1 MLGTIYYRKRV
12 FILATYYNYK
22 SIEELNKYAKKYN
35 TTPPSFLA
43 ELGKNTLGTYTIPED
58 SVESFNNI
66 ISFLLHSTLKDSHL
80 LDDADNAISKTFK
93 DLLIK
98 YYENELSDDDIYML
112 LYLVKTYND
121 EIDAIFENNDANVIF
136 SLDKENISNADYF
149 NNIVNK
155 IIQNDK
161 YLVNVT
167 DGKVSDT
174 QSSTDIQEKTLFKT
188 PLNDFLLA
196 ISLDNNEFKSFIEAI
211 VYIYIC
217 NKLDS
222 IPEETKN
229 DVSIENVPKEIAL
242 FGNELNTSDKYYIKE
257 ENKYYN
263 VKTGITYKYK
273 KITNKGMD
281 SGFFI
286 LTDKIERRIVF
297 KSSENSKQL
306 YILENSIYEQTDAY
320 LETTETSFNL
330 DIVISNPFEVLL
342 NADKLDIDSFIEYI
356 SIANLGIEKYKDI
369 SKRKEKILVSNSASN
384 ITYIGEKRGA
394 SPEEAY
400 RTRIFDNV
408 CPFNLLNV
416 SVDPNSD
423 IVTIYNEIFKDN
435 QAVANGARI
444 SDPISISFAVIYKE
458 LNPEYRKAELSD
470 VIDFGIALKD
480 DDSLFPGSGELITSL
495 SIDLML
501 KNLVAEYSKDD
512 IFKMLRT
519 IKTNPYYARKARES
533 DIIQYVSGT
542 YEDYD
547 YGDAVSTE
555 NNKYI
560 ENKEIELFMEIYQE
574 TRDYYYAR
582 LLNKSFVHDDF
593 YNSFEKFFIAFYA
606 VERFIS
612 AKIDVI
618 HDIDHFDSTDISNF
632 LKSYGLDVLDASAT
646 FYNQDLYKLNI
657 IKEFKNLIKN
667 KGTSK
672 VTEYLMK
679 IFNGKN
685 SEIKINKYLLAEIS
699 GSSSDATADD
709 NYNVTDSTKND
720 FFYSYYNDSSK
731 TEYDTTNYT
740 YNNGIITSKD
750 GEVVG
755 HYYPKKE
762 YKTDKNI
769 KFIEVDYN
777 TDNETKDILK
787 AISNQKDYKTFVEDD
802 PYWDENLLTE
812 EDIKKLNINTVAS
825 KYTSFEYS
833 QDTAKAVI
841 KAIYSLELMEYLYE
855 KLKYTNGEKIETITK
870 NIVFTFTG
878 TDNLSNLS
886 FDDVFR
892 VLRLMFKGVI
902 FAKTAKT
909 GGITKAYLNNFMT
922 INREANLNTFVTN
935 LTEYIKA
942 NPTLNTSLKYLSNSD
957 WLKKDGKKVIYTGED
972 SYITILQNVFSNMDY
987 SRSQKDLKF
996 KTSFNLIDEYLKD
1009 VNLLSM
1015 LNQDVDI
1022 IKFINVHKGIDETKL
1037 KNDNA
1042 TLVENIIDPILEFPY
1057 DHLAANGN
1065 PEFKVEYE
1073 AAYLNTDFKIFTNIL
1088 YETFYTDNG
1097 NNVITYDDKIT
1108 NAADIAMLADNN
1120 FASYIFGNICDYSES
1135 VVKNEKNKDIKV
1147 GILSAKNH
1155 TADDEAAQIEKI
1167 ISIGNILT
1175 NLYSFLNV
1183 NFQIDST
1190 MENTTKFLMAALRM
1204 FISYTSDITSV
1215 KSVSKYELDGEN
1227 VIPTDYYS
1235 SSTSAD
1241 YVDSIFYDESV
1252 EYILNTNEGDDAND

>member
-98 YYENELSDDDIYML
+98 YYENELSDDDIYVL

-121 EIDAIFENNDANVIF
+121 EIDAIFKNNDANVIF

-161 YLVNVT
+161 YLINST

-188 PLNDFLLA
+188 KDSLIPL
-196 ISLDNNEFKSFIEAI
+196 IPLDNAEFKSLIESI

-217 NKLDS
+217 NKLDA
-222 IPEETKN
+222 IPEDTKN
-229 DVSIENVPKEIAL
+229 NANISNNVSEETVL
-242 FGNELNTSDKYYIKE
+242 FGNELNTSDKYY
-257 ENKYYN
+257 NKSSDNKFYK

-273 KITNKGMD
+273 KVTNKNMD

-286 LTDKIERRIVF
+286 ITDKIERRIVF
-297 KSSENSKQL
+297 EKSENSIQL
-306 YILENSIYEQTDAY
+306 YILKNSIYELTDAY
-320 LETTETSFNL
+320 LETTTTSFGLN
-330 DIVISNPFEVLL
+330 INTTNPFSDLL
-342 NADKLDIDSFIEYI
+342 AVAKLDIDSFIEYI
-356 SIANLGIEKYKDI
+356 SIANLGIEKYKDV
-369 SKRKEKILVSNSASN
+369 SKRKEKILINNSASN

-408 CPFNLLNV
+408 CTFNLLNI
-416 SVDPNSD
+416 SVNPDSD
-423 IVTIYNEIFKDN
+423 IINIYNEIFKDN
-435 QAVANGARI
+435 QAVANGAKI
-444 SDPISISFAVIYKE
+444 NDPIQISFAVIYKE

-533 DIIQYVSGT
+533 DIIQYASGT

-547 YGDAVSTE
+547 YGDSVSTE

-560 ENKEIELFMEIYQE
+560 ENKEIELFIEIYQE

-593 YNSFEKFFIAFYA
+593 YNNFEKFFIAFYA

-699 GSSSDATADD
+699 GNSSDATAND
-709 NYNVTDSTKND
+709 NYNITDSTKNN

-731 TEYDTTNYT
+731 TEYDINYT
-740 YNNGIITSKD
+740 YDNGIIKNNN

-787 AISNQKDYKTFVEDD
+787 AISNQKDYNTFVEDD

-841 KAIYSLELMEYLYE
+841 KAIYSLELMQYLYE
-855 KLKYTNGEKIETITK
+855 KLKDTNGEKVETITK

-878 TDNLSNLS
+878 ADNLSNLS

-902 FAKTAKT
+902 FAKT
-909 GGITKAYLNNFMT
+909 GGISNAYSNNFMT

-935 LTEYIKA
+935 LKEYIDA
-942 NPTLNTSLKYLSNSD
+942 NPTLNTSLKYLSNND
-957 WLKKDGKKVIYTGED
+957 WLTEKGIYTGED
-972 SYITILQNVFSNMDY
+972 SYISILQNVFSNMNY
-987 SRSQKDLKF
+987 SEHQKDSKF

-1015 LNQDVDI
+1015 LNKDEDV
-1022 IKFINVHKGIDETKL
+1022 IKFIVDNNTKGLTEANL
-1037 KNDNA
+1037 KNDSTA
-1042 TLVENIIDPILEFPY
+1042 LVTNIIDPILKFPY
-1057 DHLAANGN
+1057 EHLAANGN

-1088 YETFYTDNG
+1088 YETFYTDNS
-1097 NNVITYDDKIT
+1097 NNVISYDDKIT
-1108 NAADIAMLADNN
+1108 NAADIKMLADSN
-1120 FASYIFGNICDYSES
+1120 FVSYIFGNICEYTES
-1135 VVKNEKNKDIKV
+1135 IVKNEKNENIKV

-1167 ISIGNILT
+1167 ILIGNILT

-1235 SSTSAD
+1235 GATSAD

-1252 EYILNTNEGDDAND
+1252 EYILNENKR

>member
-1 MLGTIYYRKRV
+1 MLGTIYYRKWV

-98 YYENELSDDDIYML
+98 YYENELSDDDIYVL

-121 EIDAIFENNDANVIF
+121 EIDAIFKNNDANVIF

-161 YLVNVT
+161 YLINST

-188 PLNDFLLA
+188 KDSLIPL
-196 ISLDNNEFKSFIEAI
+196 IPLDNAEFKSLIEAI

-217 NKLDS
+217 NKLDA

-229 DVSIENVPKEIAL
+229 NASISNNVSEETVL
-242 FGNELNTSDKYYIKE
+242 FGNELNTSDKYYNRSSD
-257 ENKYYN
+257 NKFYK

-273 KITNKGMD
+273 KVTNKNMD

-286 LTDKIERRIVF
+286 ITDKIERRIVF
-297 KSSENSKQL
+297 KKSENSIQL
-306 YILENSIYEQTDAY
+306 YILKNSIYELTDAY
-320 LETTETSFNL
+320 LETTTTSFGLNI
-330 DIVISNPFEVLL
+330 DTTNPFSDLL
-342 NADKLDIDSFIEYI
+342 AVAKLDIDSFIEYI

-369 SKRKEKILVSNSASN
+369 SKRKEKILINNSASN

-408 CPFNLLNV
+408 CTFNLLNI
-416 SVDPNSD
+416 SVNPNSD
-423 IVTIYNEIFKDN
+423 IINIYNEIFKDN
-435 QAVANGARI
+435 QAVANGAKI
-444 SDPISISFAVIYKE
+444 NDPIQISFAVIYKE

-533 DIIQYVSGT
+533 DIIQYASGT

-593 YNSFEKFFIAFYA
+593 YNNFEKFFIAFYA

-699 GSSSDATADD
+699 GNSSDATAND
-709 NYNVTDSTKND
+709 NYNITDSTKNN

-731 TEYDTTNYT
+731 TEYDINYT
-740 YNNGIITSKD
+740 YDNGIIKNNN

-787 AISNQKDYKTFVEDD
+787 AISNQKDYITFVEDD

-841 KAIYSLELMEYLYE
+841 KAIYSLELMQYLYE
-855 KLKYTNGEKIETITK
+855 KLKDTNGEKVETITK
-870 NIVFTFTG
+870 NIAFTFTG
-878 TDNLSNLS
+878 ADNLSNLS

-902 FAKTAKT
+902 FAKT
-909 GGITKAYLNNFMT
+909 GGISNAYSNNFMT

-935 LTEYIKA
+935 LKEYIDA
-942 NPTLNTSLKYLSNSD
+942 NPTLNTSLKYLSNND
-957 WLKKDGKKVIYTGED
+957 WLTEKGIYTGED
-972 SYITILQNVFSNMDY
+972 SYISILQNVFSNMSY
-987 SRSQKDLKF
+987 SEHQKDSKF

-1015 LNQDVDI
+1015 LNKDEDV
-1022 IKFINVHKGIDETKL
+1022 IKFIVDNNTKGLTEANL
-1037 KNDNA
+1037 KNDSTA
-1042 TLVENIIDPILEFPY
+1042 LVTNIIDPILKFPY
-1057 DHLAANGN
+1057 EHLAANGN

-1088 YETFYTDNG
+1088 YETFYTDNS
-1097 NNVITYDDKIT
+1097 NNVIAYDDKIT
-1108 NAADIAMLADNN
+1108 NAADIKMLADSN
-1120 FASYIFGNICDYSES
+1120 FASYIFGNICDYTES
-1135 VVKNEKNKDIKV
+1135 IVKNEDIKV

-1235 SSTSAD
+1235 GATNAD

-1252 EYILNTNEGDDAND
+1252 EYILNENKR

>member
-1 MLGTIYYRKRV
+1 MLGTIYYRKWV

-98 YYENELSDDDIYML
+98 YYENELSDDDIYVL

-121 EIDAIFENNDANVIF
+121 EIDAIFKNNDANVIF

-161 YLVNVT
+161 YLINST

-188 PLNDFLLA
+188 KDSLIKDSL
-196 ISLDNNEFKSFIEAI
+196 ISIPLDNAEFKSLIEAI

-217 NKLDS
+217 NKLDA

-229 DVSIENVPKEIAL
+229 NASISNNVSEETVL
-242 FGNELNTSDKYYIKE
+242 FGNELNTSDKYYNRSSD
-257 ENKYYN
+257 NKFYK

-273 KITNKGMD
+273 KVTNKKMD

-286 LTDKIERRIVF
+286 ITDKIERRIVF
-297 KSSENSKQL
+297 KKSENSIQL
-306 YILENSIYEQTDAY
+306 YILKNSIYERTDAY
-320 LETTETSFNL
+320 LETTTTSFGLNI
-330 DIVISNPFEVLL
+330 DTTNPFSDLL
-342 NADKLDIDSFIEYI
+342 AVDVDKLDIDSFIEYI
-356 SIANLGIEKYKDI
+356 SIANLGIEKYKDV
-369 SKRKEKILVSNSASN
+369 SKRKEKILISNSASN

-408 CPFNLLNV
+408 CTFNLLNI
-416 SVDPNSD
+416 SVNPNSD
-423 IVTIYNEIFKDN
+423 IINIYNEIFKDN
-435 QAVANGARI
+435 QAVANGAKI
-444 SDPISISFAVIYKE
+444 NDPIQISFAVIYKE

-501 KNLVAEYSKDD
+501 KNLVAEYSKYD

-533 DIIQYVSGT
+533 DIIQYASGT

-593 YNSFEKFFIAFYA
+593 YNNFEKFFIAFYA

-618 HDIDHFDSTDISNF
+618 HDIDHFDSADISNF

-699 GSSSDATADD
+699 GNSSDATAND
-709 NYNVTDSTKND
+709 NYNITYSTKNN

-731 TEYDTTNYT
+731 TEYDSNYT
-740 YNNGIITSKD
+740 YDNGIIKNNN
-750 GEVVG
+750 GKVVG

-787 AISNQKDYKTFVEDD
+787 AISNQKDYNTFVEDD

-841 KAIYSLELMEYLYE
+841 KAIYSLELMQYLYE
-855 KLKYTNGEKIETITK
+855 KLKDTNGEKVETITK

-878 TDNLSNLS
+878 ADNLSNLS

-902 FAKTAKT
+902 FAKTRNV
-909 GGITKAYLNNFMT
+909 GIENAYFNNFMT
-922 INREANLNTFVTN
+922 INREASLNTFVTN
-935 LTEYIKA
+935 LKEYIDA
-942 NPTLNTSLKYLSNSD
+942 NPTLKTSLNYLSNNN
-957 WLKKDGKKVIYTGED
+957 WLTNDGRYTGED
-972 SYITILQNVFSNMDY
+972 SYITTLQNVFSNMSY
-987 SRSQKDLKF
+987 SESQKDLKF
-996 KTSFNLIDEYLKD
+996 KTSFNLIDKYLKD

-1015 LNQDVDI
+1015 LNQNMNI
-1022 IKFINVHKGIDETKL
+1022 IEFIYNYKGIKEEYL
-1037 KNDNA
+1037 KNNYNNA
-1042 TLVENIIDPILEFPY
+1042 LVEHIIDPILEFPY
-1057 DHLAANGN
+1057 EHLAANGN

-1088 YETFYTDNG
+1088 YETFYTSNDN
-1097 NNVITYDDKIT
+1097 NIITYDNKIT
-1108 NAADIAMLADNN
+1108 NAADISMLKDSN
-1120 FASYIFGNICDYSES
+1120 FGSYIFGNICDYTES
-1135 VVKNEKNKDIKV
+1135 IVKNEKNEDVKV

-1167 ISIGNILT
+1167 ISIGNILI
-1175 NLYSFLNV
+1175 NLSSFLNV

-1235 SSTSAD
+1235 GATSAD

-1252 EYILNTNEGDDAND
+1252 EYILNENKR

>member
-1 MLGTIYYRKRV
+1 MLGTIYYRKWV

-98 YYENELSDDDIYML
+98 YYENELSDDDIYVL

-121 EIDAIFENNDANVIF
+121 EIDTIFKNNDANVIF

-161 YLVNVT
+161 YLINIT
-167 DGKVSDT
+167 DGKISDT
-174 QSSTDIQEKTLFKT
+174 QSSADIQEKTLFKT
-188 PLNDFLLA
+188 NKSLIPIL
-196 ISLDNNEFKSFIEAI
+196 LDNNEFKSLVEAI

-217 NKLDS
+217 NKLDA
-222 IPEETKN
+222 IPEEPKN
-229 DVSIENVPKEIAL
+229 DVNIDNKPSEEIAL
-242 FGNELNTSDKYYIKE
+242 FGNELNTSE
-257 ENKYYN
+257 KYYN
-263 VKTGITYKYK
+263 KSSDNKFYKVKTGITYKYK
-273 KITNKGMD
+273 KVTNKNID

-286 LTDKIERRIVF
+286 ITDKIERRIVF
-297 KSSENSKQL
+297 EKSENSSQL
-306 YILENSIYEQTDAY
+306 YVLENSIYERTDAY
-320 LETTETSFNL
+320 LETTETSFSL
-330 DIVISNPFEVLL
+330 DIKISDPFAVLL
-342 NADKLDIDSFIEYI
+342 DVDKLDIDSFIEYV
-356 SIANLGIEKYKDI
+356 SVANLGIEKYKDV
-369 SKRKEKILVSNSASN
+369 SKRKEKILISNSASN

-408 CPFNLLNV
+408 CTFNLLNV

-560 ENKEIELFMEIYQE
+560 ENKEIELFMDIYQE

-699 GSSSDATADD
+699 GNSSDATADD
-709 NYNVTDSTKND
+709 NYNVTDSTKNN

-731 TEYDTTNYT
+731 TEYDSSYI
-740 YNNGIITSKD
+740 YDNGIIKIKNND
-750 GEVVG
+750 GEVIKVIG
-755 HYYPKKE
+755 YYYPKKE
-762 YKTDKNI
+762 YNTNKNI

-787 AISNQKDYKTFVEDD
+787 AISNQKDYNTFVEDD

-855 KLKYTNGEKIETITK
+855 KLKDESNNKVETITK

-878 TDNLSNLS
+878 TDTLSNLS

-902 FAKTAKT
+902 FAKT
-909 GGITKAYLNNFMT
+909 GGITNAYLNNFMT

-935 LTEYIKA
+935 LDKYIKA
-942 NPTLNTSLKYLSNSD
+942 NPTLKTSLKYLSNNN
-957 WLKKDGKKVIYTGED
+957 WLAKEVENEIEKYTYTGED
-972 SYITILQNVFSNMDY
+972 SYISILQNVFSNMNY
-987 SRSQKDLKF
+987 SESQKNSKF
-996 KTSFNLIDEYLKD
+996 KTSFNLIDSYLKD

-1015 LNQDVDI
+1015 LNQDMNI
-1022 IKFINVHKGIDETKL
+1022 IKFIINNTKNVTEEDL
-1037 KNDNA
+1037 KNNST
-1042 TLVENIIDPILEFPY
+1042 TLVNNIIDPILKFPY
-1057 DHLAANGN
+1057 EHLAANGN
-1065 PEFKVEYE
+1065 PEFEVEYE

-1097 NNVITYDDKIT
+1097 NNVIVYDDKIT

-1120 FASYIFGNICDYSES
+1120 FASYIFGNICDYT
-1135 VVKNEKNKDIKV
+1135 D

-1235 SSTSAD
+1235 GSTSAD

-1252 EYILNTNEGDDAND
+1252 EYILNTNEGDDTND

>member
-1 MLGTIYYRKRV
+1 MLGTIYYRKWV

-98 YYENELSDDDIYML
+98 YYENELSDDDIYVL

-121 EIDAIFENNDANVIF
+121 EIDAIFKNNDANVIF

-161 YLVNVT
+161 YLINST
-167 DGKVSDT
+167 YGKVSDT

-188 PLNDFLLA
+188 KDSLIPL
-196 ISLDNNEFKSFIEAI
+196 IPLDNAEFKSLIEAI

-217 NKLDS
+217 NKLDA

-229 DVSIENVPKEIAL
+229 NANISNNVSEETVL
-242 FGNELNTSDKYYIKE
+242 FGNELNTSDKYY
-257 ENKYYN
+257 NKSSDNKFYK

-273 KITNKGMD
+273 KVTNKNMD

-286 LTDKIERRIVF
+286 ITDKIERRIVF
-297 KSSENSKQL
+297 KKSENSIQL
-306 YILENSIYEQTDAY
+306 YILKNSIYERTDAY
-320 LETTETSFNL
+320 LETTTTSFGLNI
-330 DIVISNPFEVLL
+330 DTTNPFSDLVLP
-342 NADKLDIDSFIEYI
+342 AVDKLDIDSFIEYI
-356 SIANLGIEKYKDI
+356 SIANLGIEKYKDV
-369 SKRKEKILVSNSASN
+369 SKRKEKILINNFASN

-408 CPFNLLNV
+408 CTFNLLNI
-416 SVDPNSD
+416 SVNPNSD
-423 IVTIYNEIFKDN
+423 IINIYNEIFKDN
-435 QAVANGARI
+435 QAVANGAKI
-444 SDPISISFAVIYKE
+444 NDPIQISFAVIYKE

-533 DIIQYVSGT
+533 DIIQYASGT

-593 YNSFEKFFIAFYA
+593 YNNFEKFFIAFYA

-679 IFNGKN
+679 IFNSKN

-699 GSSSDATADD
+699 GNSSDATAND
-709 NYNVTDSTKND
+709 NYNITDSTKNN

-731 TEYDTTNYT
+731 TEYDINYT
-740 YNNGIITSKD
+740 YDNGIIKNNN

-787 AISNQKDYKTFVEDD
+787 AISNQKDYNTFVEDD

-841 KAIYSLELMEYLYE
+841 KAIYSLELMQYLYE
-855 KLKYTNGEKIETITK
+855 KLKDTNGEKVETITK

-878 TDNLSNLS
+878 AENLSNLS

-902 FAKTAKT
+902 FAKTRNA
-909 GGITKAYLNNFMT
+909 GIKNAYFNNFMT

-935 LTEYIKA
+935 LKEYIDA
-942 NPTLNTSLKYLSNSD
+942 NPTLNTSLKYLSNND
-957 WLKKDGKKVIYTGED
+957 WLTEKGIYTGED
-972 SYITILQNVFSNMDY
+972 SYISILQNVFSNMSY
-987 SRSQKDLKF
+987 SEHQKDSKF

-1015 LNQDVDI
+1015 LNKDEDV
-1022 IKFINVHKGIDETKL
+1022 IKFIFDNNTKGLTEANL
-1037 KNDNA
+1037 KNDS
-1042 TLVENIIDPILEFPY
+1042 TVLVTNIIDPILKFPY
-1057 DHLAANGN
+1057 EHLAANGN

-1088 YETFYTDNG
+1088 YETFYTDNS

-1108 NAADIAMLADNN
+1108 NAADIEMLADSN
-1120 FASYIFGNICDYSES
+1120 FASYIFGNICGYED
-1135 VVKNEKNKDIKV
+1135 

-1235 SSTSAD
+1235 GSTSAD

-1252 EYILNTNEGDDAND
+1252 EYILNENKR

>member
-1 MLGTIYYRKRV
+1 MLGTIYYRKWV

-80 LDDADNAISKTFK
+80 LDDADNALSKTFK

-136 SLDKENISNADYF
+136 SINKENMSNADYF

-161 YLVNVT
+161 YLINIT
-167 DGKVSDT
+167 DGKISDT
-174 QSSTDIQEKTLFKT
+174 QSSADIQEKTLFKT
-188 PLNDFLLA
+188 NKSL
-196 ISLDNNEFKSFIEAI
+196 ISILLDNNEFKSLVEAI

-217 NKLDS
+217 NKLDA
-222 IPEETKN
+222 IPEEPKN
-229 DVSIENVPKEIAL
+229 DVNIDNKPSEEIAL
-242 FGNELNTSDKYYIKE
+242 FGNELNTSE
-257 ENKYYN
+257 KYYN
-263 VKTGITYKYK
+263 KSSDNKFYKVKTGITYKYK
-273 KITNKGMD
+273 KVTNKNID

-286 LTDKIERRIVF
+286 ITDKIERRIVF
-297 KSSENSKQL
+297 EKSENSSQL
-306 YILENSIYEQTDAY
+306 YVLENSIYKRTDAY
-320 LETTETSFNL
+320 LETTTTSFSL
-330 DIVISNPFEVLL
+330 DIKISDPFAVLL
-342 NADKLDIDSFIEYI
+342 DVDKLDIDSFIEYV
-356 SIANLGIEKYKDI
+356 SVANLGIEKYKDV
-369 SKRKEKILVSNSASN
+369 SKRKEKILISNSASN

-408 CPFNLLNV
+408 CTFNLLNV

-560 ENKEIELFMEIYQE
+560 ENKEIELFMDIYQE

-699 GSSSDATADD
+699 GNSSDATADD
-709 NYNVTDSTKND
+709 NYNVTDSTKNN

-731 TEYDTTNYT
+731 TEYDSSYI
-740 YNNGIITSKD
+740 YDNGIIKIKNND
-750 GEVVG
+750 GEVIKVIG
-755 HYYPKKE
+755 YYYPKKE
-762 YKTDKNI
+762 YNTNKNI
-769 KFIEVDYN
+769 KFIEVNYN

-787 AISNQKDYKTFVEDD
+787 AISNQKDYNTFVEDD

-855 KLKYTNGEKIETITK
+855 KLKDESNNKVETITK

-878 TDNLSNLS
+878 TDTLSNLS

-902 FAKTAKT
+902 FAKT
-909 GGITKAYLNNFMT
+909 GGITNAYLNNFMT

-935 LTEYIKA
+935 LDKYIKA
-942 NPTLNTSLKYLSNSD
+942 NPTLKTSLKYLSNNN
-957 WLKKDGKKVIYTGED
+957 WLAKEVENEIEKYTYTGED
-972 SYITILQNVFSNMDY
+972 SYISILQNVFSNMNY
-987 SRSQKDLKF
+987 SESQKNSKF
-996 KTSFNLIDEYLKD
+996 KTSFNLIDSYLKD

-1015 LNQDVDI
+1015 LNQDMNI
-1022 IKFINVHKGIDETKL
+1022 IKFIINNTKNVTEEDL
-1037 KNDNA
+1037 KNNST
-1042 TLVENIIDPILEFPY
+1042 TLVNNIIDPILKFPY
-1057 DHLAANGN
+1057 EHLAANGN
-1065 PEFKVEYE
+1065 PEFEVEYE

-1097 NNVITYDDKIT
+1097 NNVIVYDDKIT

-1120 FASYIFGNICDYSES
+1120 FASYIFGNICDYT
-1135 VVKNEKNKDIKV
+1135 D

-1235 SSTSAD
+1235 GSTSAD

-1252 EYILNTNEGDDAND
+1252 EYILNTNEGDDTND

>member
-1 MLGTIYYRKRV
+1 MLGTIYYRKWV

-80 LDDADNAISKTFK
+80 LDDADNALSKTFK

-136 SLDKENISNADYF
+136 SINKENMSNADYF

-161 YLVNVT
+161 YLINIT

-188 PLNDFLLA
+188 ALTLLTDS
-196 ISLDNNEFKSFIEAI
+196 SLDNNEFKSIIEAI

-229 DVSIENVPKEIAL
+229 DVSISEKVPEEIAL
-242 FGNELNTSDKYYIKE
+242 FGNELNTSEKYYIKE
-257 ENKYYN
+257 NNKYYN
-263 VKTGITYKYK
+263 VKTGITYKYR
-273 KITNKGMD
+273 KITNKDMD

-297 KSSENSKQL
+297 ESSENSSQL
-306 YILENSIYEQTDAY
+306 YVLENSIYEPTDAY
-320 LETTETSFNL
+320 LETTETSFSL
-330 DIVISNPFEVLL
+330 DIKISDPFAVLL
-342 NADKLDIDSFIEYI
+342 DVDKLDIDSFIEYV
-356 SIANLGIEKYKDI
+356 SVANLGIEKYKDV
-369 SKRKEKILVSNSASN
+369 SKRKEKILISNSASN

-408 CPFNLLNV
+408 CTFNLLNV

-519 IKTNPYYARKARES
+519 IKTNPYYARKAKES

-699 GSSSDATADD
+699 GDSSDATTDD
-709 NYNVTDSTKND
+709 NYNVTDLTKND

-731 TEYDTTNYT
+731 TEYDSSYI
-740 YNNGIITSKD
+740 YDNGIIKNND
-750 GEVVG
+750 GEVIEVIG
-755 HYYPKKE
+755 YYYPKKE
-762 YKTDKNI
+762 YSTNKNI

-777 TDNETKDILK
+777 TDNETKDVLK
-787 AISNQKDYKTFVEDD
+787 AISNQKDYNTFVEDD

-870 NIVFTFTG
+870 NIAFTFTG
-878 TDNLSNLS
+878 TDTLSNLS

-902 FAKTAKT
+902 FAKT
-909 GGITKAYLNNFMT
+909 GGITNAYSSLNMQHNFMT
-922 INREANLNTFVTN
+922 INRNANLNTFVTN
-935 LTEYIKA
+935 LDKYIKA
-942 NPTLNTSLKYLSNSD
+942 NPTSNTSLKYLSNND
-957 WLKKDGKKVIYTGED
+957 WLTEKGIYTGED
-972 SYITILQNVFSNMDY
+972 SYISILQNVFSNMSY
-987 SRSQKDLKF
+987 SEHQKDSKF

-1015 LNQDVDI
+1015 LNKDEDV
-1022 IKFINVHKGIDETKL
+1022 IKFIINNNINNTKKITEEEL
-1037 KNDNA
+1037 KNNST
-1042 TLVENIIDPILEFPY
+1042 TLVEHIIDPILKFPY
-1057 DHLAANGN
+1057 EHLAANGN

-1097 NNVITYDDKIT
+1097 NNVIAYDDKIT
-1108 NAADIAMLADNN
+1108 NAADIEMLKDSN
-1120 FASYIFGNICDYSES
+1120 FVSYIFGNICEY
-1135 VVKNEKNKDIKV
+1135 KNEDIKV

-1235 SSTSAD
+1235 GSTSAD

>member
-1 MLGTIYYRKRV
+1 MLGTIYYRKWV

-58 SVESFNNI
+58 SIESFNNI

-98 YYENELSDDDIYML
+98 YYENELSDDDIYVL

-121 EIDAIFENNDANVIF
+121 EIDAIFKNNDANVIF

-161 YLVNVT
+161 YLINST

-188 PLNDFLLA
+188 KDYLIPL
-196 ISLDNNEFKSFIEAI
+196 IHLDNAEFKSLIEAI

-217 NKLDS
+217 NKLDA

-229 DVSIENVPKEIAL
+229 NASISNNVSEEIAL
-242 FGNELNTSDKYYIKE
+242 FGNELNTSE
-257 ENKYYN
+257 KYYN
-263 VKTGITYKYK
+263 KSSDNKFYKVKTGITYKYK
-273 KITNKGMD
+273 KVTNKNID

-286 LTDKIERRIVF
+286 ITDKIEKRIVF
-297 KSSENSKQL
+297 EKSENSSQL
-306 YILENSIYEQTDAY
+306 YVLENSIYERTDAY
-320 LETTETSFNL
+320 LETTETSFGL
-330 DIVISNPFEVLL
+330 TIDISDPFEVLL
-342 NADKLDIDSFIEYI
+342 DVDKLDIDSFIEYI
-356 SIANLGIEKYKDI
+356 SIANLGIEKYKDV
-369 SKRKEKILVSNSASN
+369 SKRKEKILISNSASN

-408 CPFNLLNV
+408 CTFNLLNV
-416 SVDPNSD
+416 LVDPNSD

-435 QAVANGARI
+435 QAVANGAKI
-444 SDPISISFAVIYKE
+444 NDPIQISFAVIYKE

-501 KNLVAEYSKDD
+501 KNLIAEYSKDD

-593 YNSFEKFFIAFYA
+593 YNNFEKFFIAFYA

-618 HDIDHFDSTDISNF
+618 HDIDHFDSADISNF

-699 GSSSDATADD
+699 GNSSDATAND
-709 NYNVTDSTKND
+709 NYNITDLTKNN

-731 TEYDTTNYT
+731 TEYDINYT
-740 YNNGIITSKD
+740 YDNGIIKNNN

-769 KFIEVDYN
+769 KFIEIDYN

-787 AISNQKDYKTFVEDD
+787 AISNQKDYNTFVEDD

-855 KLKYTNGEKIETITK
+855 KLKDKSNNKVETITK
-870 NIVFTFTG
+870 NIAFTFTG

-902 FAKTAKT
+902 FAKT
-909 GGITKAYLNNFMT
+909 GGISNAYSKNFMT

-935 LTEYIKA
+935 LDKYIKA
-942 NPTLNTSLKYLSNSD
+942 NPTLKTSLNYISNNN
-957 WLKKDGKKVIYTGED
+957 WLAKDGEKYTYTGED
-972 SYITILQNVFSNMDY
+972 SYISTLQNVFSNMNY
-987 SRSQKDLKF
+987 SESQKNSKF

-1015 LNQDVDI
+1015 LNQDMNI
-1022 IKFINVHKGIDETKL
+1022 IKFIINNTKNVTEEQL
-1037 KNDNA
+1037 KTDSTA
-1042 TLVENIIDPILEFPY
+1042 LVTNIIDPILKFPY
-1057 DHLAANGN
+1057 EYLAANGN

-1097 NNVITYDDKIT
+1097 NNVIVYDDKIT
-1108 NAADIAMLADNN
+1108 NAADIAMLADSN
-1120 FASYIFGNICDYSES
+1120 FASYIFGNICDYT
-1135 VVKNEKNKDIKV
+1135 D
-1147 GILSAKNH
+1147 GILSAKTH

-1235 SSTSAD
+1235 GSTSAD

-1252 EYILNTNEGDDAND
+1252 EYILNTNEGDDTND

>member
-1 MLGTIYYRKRV
+1 MLGTIYYRKWV

-98 YYENELSDDDIYML
+98 YYENELSDDDIYVL

-121 EIDAIFENNDANVIF
+121 EIDAIFKNNDANVIF

-161 YLVNVT
+161 YLINST

-188 PLNDFLLA
+188 KDSLIPL
-196 ISLDNNEFKSFIEAI
+196 IPLDNAEFKSLIEAI

-217 NKLDS
+217 NKLDA

-229 DVSIENVPKEIAL
+229 NANISNNVSEETVL
-242 FGNELNTSDKYYIKE
+242 FGNELNTSDKYY
-257 ENKYYN
+257 NKSSDNKFYK

-273 KITNKGMD
+273 KVTNKNMD

-286 LTDKIERRIVF
+286 ITDKIERRIVF
-297 KSSENSKQL
+297 EKSDEKSKNYAQL
-306 YILENSIYEQTDAY
+306 YILKNSIYDQTDAY
-320 LETTETSFNL
+320 LETTTTSFGL
-330 DIVISNPFEVLL
+330 DIDTTNPFSDLL
-342 NADKLDIDSFIEYI
+342 AVAKLDIDSFIEYI
-356 SIANLGIEKYKDI
+356 SIANLGIEKYKDV
-369 SKRKEKILVSNSASN
+369 SKRKEKILINNSASN

-408 CPFNLLNV
+408 CTFNLLNI
-416 SVDPNSD
+416 SVNPNSD
-423 IVTIYNEIFKDN
+423 IINIYNEIFKDN
-435 QAVANGARI
+435 QAVANGAKI
-444 SDPISISFAVIYKE
+444 NDPIQISFAVIYKE

-533 DIIQYVSGT
+533 DIIQYASGT

-547 YGDAVSTE
+547 YGDSVSTE

-593 YNSFEKFFIAFYA
+593 YNNFEKFFIAFYA

-618 HDIDHFDSTDISNF
+618 HDIDHFDSADISNF

-699 GSSSDATADD
+699 GNSSDATAND
-709 NYNVTDSTKND
+709 NYNITDSTKNN

-731 TEYDTTNYT
+731 TEYDINYT
-740 YNNGIITSKD
+740 YDNGIIKNND
-750 GEVVG
+750 GKVIG
-755 HYYPKKE
+755 YYYPKKE
-762 YKTDKNI
+762 YSTNKNI

-787 AISNQKDYKTFVEDD
+787 AISNQKDYNTFVEDD

-841 KAIYSLELMEYLYE
+841 KAIYSLELMQYLYE
-855 KLKYTNGEKIETITK
+855 KLKDTNGEKVETITK

-878 TDNLSNLS
+878 ADNLSNLS

-902 FAKTAKT
+902 FAKTRNA
-909 GGITKAYLNNFMT
+909 GIKNAYLNNFMT

-935 LTEYIKA
+935 LKKYIDA
-942 NPTLNTSLKYLSNSD
+942 NPALNTSLKYLSNND
-957 WLKKDGKKVIYTGED
+957 WLTEKGIYTGED
-972 SYITILQNVFSNMDY
+972 SYISILQNVFSNMSY
-987 SRSQKDLKF
+987 SEHQKDSKF

-1015 LNQDVDI
+1015 LNKDEDV
-1022 IKFINVHKGIDETKL
+1022 IKFIVDNNTKGLTEANL
-1037 KNDNA
+1037 KNDSTA
-1042 TLVENIIDPILEFPY
+1042 LVTNIIDPILKFPY
-1057 DHLAANGN
+1057 EHLAANGN

-1088 YETFYTDNG
+1088 YETFYTANS
-1097 NNVITYDDKIT
+1097 NNVIAYDDKIT
-1108 NAADIAMLADNN
+1108 NAADIEMLADNN
-1120 FASYIFGNICDYSES
+1120 FASYIFGNICEYTES
-1135 VVKNEKNKDIKV
+1135 IVKNEKNEDIKV

-1235 SSTSAD
+1235 GSTSAD

-1252 EYILNTNEGDDAND
+1252 EYILNENKR

>member
-1 MLGTIYYRKRV
+1 MLGTIYYRKWV

-98 YYENELSDDDIYML
+98 YYENELSDDDIYVL

-121 EIDAIFENNDANVIF
+121 EIDAIFKNNDANVIF

-161 YLVNVT
+161 YLINST

-188 PLNDFLLA
+188 KDSLIPL
-196 ISLDNNEFKSFIEAI
+196 IPLDNAEFKSLIEAI

-217 NKLDS
+217 NKLDA

-229 DVSIENVPKEIAL
+229 NASISNNVSEETVL
-242 FGNELNTSDKYYIKE
+242 FGNELNTSDKYYNRSSD
-257 ENKYYN
+257 NKFYK

-273 KITNKGMD
+273 KVTNKNMD

-286 LTDKIERRIVF
+286 ITDKIERRIVF
-297 KSSENSKQL
+297 KKSENSIQL
-306 YILENSIYEQTDAY
+306 YILKNSIYERTDAY
-320 LETTETSFNL
+320 LETTTTSFGLNI
-330 DIVISNPFEVLL
+330 DTTNPFSDLL
-342 NADKLDIDSFIEYI
+342 AVDKLDIDSFIEYI
-356 SIANLGIEKYKDI
+356 SIANLGIEKYKDV
-369 SKRKEKILVSNSASN
+369 SKRKEKILINNSASN

-408 CPFNLLNV
+408 CTFNLLNI
-416 SVDPNSD
+416 SVNPNSD
-423 IVTIYNEIFKDN
+423 IINIYNEIFKDN
-435 QAVANGARI
+435 QAVANGAKI
-444 SDPISISFAVIYKE
+444 NDPIQISFAVIYKE

-533 DIIQYVSGT
+533 DIIQYASGT

-593 YNSFEKFFIAFYA
+593 YNNFEKFFIAFYA

-618 HDIDHFDSTDISNF
+618 HDIDHFDSADISNF

-731 TEYDTTNYT
+731 TEYDSHYI
-740 YNNGIITSKD
+740 YDNGIIKIEKNNNI
-750 GEVVG
+750 EVIG

-762 YKTDKNI
+762 YNTNKNI

-787 AISNQKDYKTFVEDD
+787 AISNQKDYNTFVEDD

-855 KLKYTNGEKIETITK
+855 KLKDKSNNKVETITK
-870 NIVFTFTG
+870 NIAFTFTG
-878 TDNLSNLS
+878 TDTLSNLS

-902 FAKTAKT
+902 FAKT
-909 GGITKAYLNNFMT
+909 GGITNAYPNNFMT
-922 INREANLNTFVTN
+922 INRNANLNTFVTN
-935 LTEYIKA
+935 LDKYIKA
-942 NPTLNTSLKYLSNSD
+942 NPTLNTSLKYLSNND
-957 WLKKDGKKVIYTGED
+957 WLAKKVENEIEKYTYTGKD
-972 SYITILQNVFSNMDY
+972 SYISILQNVFSNMSY
-987 SRSQKDLKF
+987 SESQKDSKF
-996 KTSFNLIDEYLKD
+996 KTSFNLIDKYLKD

-1015 LNQDVDI
+1015 LNQNMNVIKYIVD
-1022 IKFINVHKGIDETKL
+1022 NNTKGVTEADL
-1037 KNDNA
+1037 KNDSTA
-1042 TLVENIIDPILEFPY
+1042 LVEHIIDPILEFPY
-1057 DHLAANGN
+1057 EHLAANGN

-1097 NNVITYDDKIT
+1097 NNVIVYDDKIT
-1108 NAADIAMLADNN
+1108 NAADIAMLADSN
-1120 FASYIFGNICDYSES
+1120 FVSYIFGNICEYTES
-1135 VVKNEKNKDIKV
+1135 IAKNEKNEDIKV

-1175 NLYSFLNV
+1175 KLYSFLNV

-1235 SSTSAD
+1235 GSTSAD

-1252 EYILNTNEGDDAND
+1252 EYILKK

>member
-1 MLGTIYYRKRV
+1 MLGTIYYRKWV

-98 YYENELSDDDIYML
+98 YYENELSDDDIYVL

-121 EIDAIFENNDANVIF
+121 EIDAIFKNNDANVIF

-161 YLVNVT
+161 YLINST

-188 PLNDFLLA
+188 KDSLIPL
-196 ISLDNNEFKSFIEAI
+196 IPLDNAEFKSLIESI

-217 NKLDS
+217 NKLDA

-229 DVSIENVPKEIAL
+229 NASISNNVSEETVL
-242 FGNELNTSDKYYIKE
+242 FGNELNTSDKYY
-257 ENKYYN
+257 NKSSDNKFYK

-273 KITNKGMD
+273 KVTNKNMD

-286 LTDKIERRIVF
+286 ITDKIERRIVF
-297 KSSENSKQL
+297 KKSENSIQL
-306 YILENSIYEQTDAY
+306 YILKNSIYEPTAAY
-320 LETTETSFNL
+320 LETTTTSFGLNI
-330 DIVISNPFEVLL
+330 DTTNPFSDLLAKEV
-342 NADKLDIDSFIEYI
+342 AKLDIDSFIEYI
-356 SIANLGIEKYKDI
+356 SIANLGIEKYKDV
-369 SKRKEKILVSNSASN
+369 SKRKEKILISNSASN

-408 CPFNLLNV
+408 CTFNLLNI
-416 SVDPNSD
+416 SVNPNSD
-423 IVTIYNEIFKDN
+423 IINIYNEIFKDN
-435 QAVANGARI
+435 QAVANGAKI
-444 SDPISISFAVIYKE
+444 NDPIQISFAVIYKE

-533 DIIQYVSGT
+533 DIIQYASGT

-547 YGDAVSTE
+547 YGDSVSTE

-593 YNSFEKFFIAFYA
+593 YNNFEKFFIAFYA

-618 HDIDHFDSTDISNF
+618 HDIDHFDSADISNF

-699 GSSSDATADD
+699 GNYSDATAND
-709 NYNVTDSTKND
+709 NYNITDSTKNN

-731 TEYDTTNYT
+731 TEYDINYT
-740 YNNGIITSKD
+740 YDNGIIKNNN

-762 YKTDKNI
+762 YSTNKNI

-787 AISNQKDYKTFVEDD
+787 AISNQKDYNTFVEDD

-841 KAIYSLELMEYLYE
+841 KSIYSLTLMQYLYE
-855 KLKYTNGEKIETITK
+855 KLKDTTGEKVETITK
-870 NIVFTFTG
+870 NIAFTFTG
-878 TDNLSNLS
+878 ADNLSNLS

-892 VLRLMFKGVI
+892 VLRLMFKGII
-902 FAKTAKT
+902 FAKT
-909 GGITKAYLNNFMT
+909 GGITNAYPKNFMT

-935 LTEYIKA
+935 LKKYIDA
-942 NPTLNTSLKYLSNSD
+942 NPTLNTSLKYLSNND
-957 WLKKDGKKVIYTGED
+957 WLTEKGIYTGED
-972 SYITILQNVFSNMDY
+972 SYISILQNVFSNMSY
-987 SRSQKDLKF
+987 SEHQKDSKF

-1015 LNQDVDI
+1015 LNKDEDV
-1022 IKFINVHKGIDETKL
+1022 IKFIVDNNTKGLTEANL
-1037 KNDNA
+1037 KNDSTA
-1042 TLVENIIDPILEFPY
+1042 LVTNIIDPILKFPY
-1057 DHLAANGN
+1057 EHLAANGN

-1088 YETFYTDNG
+1088 YETFYTDNS
-1097 NNVITYDDKIT
+1097 NNVISYDDKIT
-1108 NAADIAMLADNN
+1108 NAADIKMLADSN
-1120 FASYIFGNICDYSES
+1120 FASYIFGNICDYTES
-1135 VVKNEKNKDIKV
+1135 IVKNEKNENIKV

-1235 SSTSAD
+1235 GATSAD

-1252 EYILNTNEGDDAND
+1252 EYILNENKR

>member
-1 MLGTIYYRKRV
+1 MLGTIYYRKWV

-98 YYENELSDDDIYML
+98 YYENELSDDDIYVL

-121 EIDAIFENNDANVIF
+121 EIDAIFKNNDANVIF

-161 YLVNVT
+161 YLINST

-188 PLNDFLLA
+188 KDSLIPL
-196 ISLDNNEFKSFIEAI
+196 IPLDNAEFKSLIESI

-217 NKLDS
+217 NKLDA

-229 DVSIENVPKEIAL
+229 NASISNNVSEETVL
-242 FGNELNTSDKYYIKE
+242 FGNELNTSDKYYNISSD
-257 ENKYYN
+257 NKFYK

-273 KITNKGMD
+273 KVTNKNMD

-286 LTDKIERRIVF
+286 ITDKIERRIVF
-297 KSSENSKQL
+297 KKSENSIQL
-306 YILENSIYEQTDAY
+306 YILKNSIYERTDAY
-320 LETTETSFNL
+320 LETTTTSFGLN
-330 DIVISNPFEVLL
+330 INTTNPFSDLL
-342 NADKLDIDSFIEYI
+342 AVDKLDIDSFIEYI
-356 SIANLGIEKYKDI
+356 SIANLGIEKYKDV
-369 SKRKEKILVSNSASN
+369 SKRKEKILINNSASN

-408 CPFNLLNV
+408 CTFNLLNI
-416 SVDPNSD
+416 SVNPDSD
-423 IVTIYNEIFKDN
+423 IINIYNEIFKYN
-435 QAVANGARI
+435 QAVANGAKI
-444 SDPISISFAVIYKE
+444 NDPIQISFAVIYKE

-533 DIIQYVSGT
+533 DIIQYASGT

-593 YNSFEKFFIAFYA
+593 YNNFEKFFIAFYA

-699 GSSSDATADD
+699 GNYSDATAND
-709 NYNVTDSTKND
+709 NYNITDSTKNN

-731 TEYDTTNYT
+731 TEYDINYT
-740 YNNGIITSKD
+740 YDNGIIKNND
-750 GEVVG
+750 GKVIG
-755 HYYPKKE
+755 YYYPKKE
-762 YKTDKNI
+762 YSTNKNI

-787 AISNQKDYKTFVEDD
+787 AISNQKDYSTFVEDD

-841 KAIYSLELMEYLYE
+841 KAIYSLELMQYLYE
-855 KLKYTNGEKIETITK
+855 KLKDTNGEKVETITK

-878 TDNLSNLS
+878 ADNLSNLS

-902 FAKTAKT
+902 FAKTRNA
-909 GGITKAYLNNFMT
+909 GIKNAYSNNFMT

-935 LTEYIKA
+935 LKEYIDA
-942 NPTLNTSLKYLSNSD
+942 NPTLNTSLKYLSNND
-957 WLKKDGKKVIYTGED
+957 WLTEKGIYTGED
-972 SYITILQNVFSNMDY
+972 SYISILQNVFSNMSY
-987 SRSQKDLKF
+987 SEHQKDSKF

-1015 LNQDVDI
+1015 LNKDEDV
-1022 IKFINVHKGIDETKL
+1022 IKFIVDNNTKGITEANL
-1037 KNDNA
+1037 KNDSTA
-1042 TLVENIIDPILEFPY
+1042 LVTNIIDPILKFPY
-1057 DHLAANGN
+1057 EHLAANGN

-1088 YETFYTDNG
+1088 YETFYTANS
-1097 NNVITYDDKIT
+1097 NNVIAYDDKIT
-1108 NAADIAMLADNN
+1108 NAADIEMLADNN
-1120 FASYIFGNICDYSES
+1120 FASYIFGNICEYTES
-1135 VVKNEKNKDIKV
+1135 IVKNEDIKV

-1235 SSTSAD
+1235 GSTSAD

-1252 EYILNTNEGDDAND
+1252 EYILNENKR

>member
-1 MLGTIYYRKRV
+1 MLGTIYYRKWV

-98 YYENELSDDDIYML
+98 YYENELSDDDIYVL

-121 EIDAIFENNDANVIF
+121 EIDAIFKNNDANVIF

-161 YLVNVT
+161 YLINSI

-174 QSSTDIQEKTLFKT
+174 QSYTDIQEKTLFKT
-188 PLNDFLLA
+188 KDSLIPS
-196 ISLDNNEFKSFIEAI
+196 IPLDNAEFKSLIEAI

-217 NKLDS
+217 NKLDA

-229 DVSIENVPKEIAL
+229 NASISGNVSEETIL
-242 FGNELNTSDKYYIKE
+242 FGNELNTSDKYYNISSD
-257 ENKYYN
+257 NKFYK

-273 KITNKGMD
+273 KVTNKNMD

-286 LTDKIERRIVF
+286 ITDKIERRIVF
-297 KSSENSKQL
+297 KKSENSIQL
-306 YILENSIYEQTDAY
+306 YILKNSIYEPTAAY
-320 LETTETSFNL
+320 LETTTTSFGL
-330 DIVISNPFEVLL
+330 DIKTMRTDPFSVLL
-342 NADKLDIDSFIEYI
+342 AVDKLDIDSFIEYI
-356 SIANLGIEKYKDI
+356 SIANLGIEKYKDV
-369 SKRKEKILVSNSASN
+369 SKRKEKILINNSASN

-408 CPFNLLNV
+408 CTFNLLNI
-416 SVDPNSD
+416 SVNPNSD
-423 IVTIYNEIFKDN
+423 IINIYNEIFKDN
-435 QAVANGARI
+435 QAIANGAKI
-444 SDPISISFAVIYKE
+444 NDPIQISFAVIYKE

-533 DIIQYVSGT
+533 DIIQYASGT

-593 YNSFEKFFIAFYA
+593 YNNFEKFFIAFYA

-618 HDIDHFDSTDISNF
+618 HDIDHFDSADISNF

-699 GSSSDATADD
+699 GDSSDSIADD
-709 NYNVTDSTKND
+709 NYNVNDSTKNN

-731 TEYDTTNYT
+731 TEYDRNYT
-740 YNNGIITSKD
+740 YNNGIIKNND
-750 GEVVG
+750 REVIG
-755 HYYPKKE
+755 YYYPKKE
-762 YKTDKNI
+762 YNTNKNI

-777 TDNETKDILK
+777 TNNETKDILK
-787 AISNQKDYKTFVEDD
+787 AISNQKDYNTFVEDD

-855 KLKYTNGEKIETITK
+855 KLKDESNNKVETITK

-878 TDNLSNLS
+878 TDTLSNLS

-902 FAKTAKT
+902 FAKT
-909 GGITKAYLNNFMT
+909 GGISNAYSKNFMT

-935 LTEYIKA
+935 LDKYIKA
-942 NPTLNTSLKYLSNSD
+942 NPTLKTSLNYISNNN
-957 WLKKDGKKVIYTGED
+957 WLAKDGEKYTYTGED
-972 SYITILQNVFSNMDY
+972 SYISTLQNVFSNMNY
-987 SRSQKDLKF
+987 SESQKNSKF

-1015 LNQDVDI
+1015 LNQDMNI
-1022 IKFINVHKGIDETKL
+1022 IKFIINNTKNVTEEQL
-1037 KNDNA
+1037 KTDSTA
-1042 TLVENIIDPILEFPY
+1042 LVTNIIDPILKFPY
-1057 DHLAANGN
+1057 EYLAANGN

-1088 YETFYTDNG
+1088 YETFYIDNS
-1097 NNVITYDDKIT
+1097 NNVIAYDDKIT
-1108 NAADIAMLADNN
+1108 NAADIAMLADSN
-1120 FASYIFGNICDYSES
+1120 FASYIFGNICDYT
-1135 VVKNEKNKDIKV
+1135 D
-1147 GILSAKNH
+1147 GILSAKTH

-1235 SSTSAD
+1235 GSTSAD

-1252 EYILNTNEGDDAND
+1252 EYILNKNEGDDAND